1 MLISHRILSRLVD
14 RVIGVSVRL
23 LMMSTASAPLLLPRR
38 GRGRG
43 RGRGRVVGVRVAR
56 TLHCGV
62 GRTMSRVGRRRWCL
76 VGPLGQTQVLELLQH
91 RVVAR
96 SHLLGELGG
105 KRGEVGTGVAV
116 LKELKG

>member
-1 MLISHRILSRLVD
+1 MWISHRILSRLVD
-14 RVIGVSVRL
+14 RVTGVSIRL
-23 LMMSTASAPLLLPRR
+23 LMMSTASTPLLLPP
-38 GRGRG
+38 RGRG

-56 TLHCGV
+56 VLHCGV
-62 GRTMSRVGRRRWCL
+62 GRTMSRVRGRRWCL

-91 RVVAR
+91 GVVACA
-96 SHLLGELGG
+96 HLLGELGG

>member
-1 MLISHRILSRLVD
+1 MWISHRILSRLVD
-14 RVIGVSVRL
+14 WVIGVSVRL
-23 LMMSTASAPLLLPRR
+23 LMMSTASPPLLLPP
-38 GRGRG
+38 RGRG

-56 TLHCGV
+56 VLHCRV
-62 GRTMSRVGRRRWCL
+62 GRTMSWVRGRRWCL

-91 RVVAR
+91 RVVACA
-96 SHLLGELGG
+96 HLLGELGG

>member
-1 MLISHRILSRLVD
+1 MISHRILSRLVD
-14 RVIGVSVRL
+14 RIIGVSVPL
-23 LMMSTASAPLLLPRR
+23 LMMSTASTPLLLPP
-38 GRGRG
+38 RG

-56 TLHCGV
+56 VLHCRV
-62 GRTMSRVGRRRWCL
+62 GRTMSWVGRRRWCL

-91 RVVAR
+91 GVVAR

-105 KRGEVGTGVAV
+105 KRGKVGTGVAV